1 MKTTIS
7 RQTIGNH
14 FKVLYVGELE
24 KKILRYV
31 KFKTKRINIIEAV
44 FISQKFFFVES
55 LTGIYCISDYDKSH
69 LHDKTSRLGGE
80 ELIVKNYILT

>member
-24 KKILRYV
+24 KKNSDTLNLIQKEL
-31 KFKTKRINIIEAV
+31 
-44 FISQKFFFVES
+44 ISLKQFFVVES